1 MKKLI
6 IMLVGVL
13 VCINVWATE
22 RDEWEKINITVGGV
36 IYGFEVIPLTIASDG
51 DDYPYEVWP
60 IIVGLTEDA
69 PEDIVIQDYI
79 EYDGVQYDLVN
90 INVEIFRKYTGIR
103 SIDLGNHFTLNGRFE
118 HPTLKHI
125 KGRVT
130 TLWNAQLKDCSSLES
145 IEFTGEGLRVYPDF
159 PPFSDFTY
167 DMFGGCKS
175 LRSVSLN
182 DITISSLGFFK
193 RDLPYDE
200 QSYYFG
206 FEQNKFD
213 CLPPYAFGKCKKLEE
228 VNIAKCRVWW
238 DETFVGCKNMHSLT
252 FSKDL
257 VTLLYDNVAVD
268 CGLTEI
274 HCLSAYPPLCIEG
287 GDPLNVDKATCLL
300 YVPAGCRDIYAKA
313 RYWGEFANII
323 EDPEV
328 IPGVEMTQVPP
339 LSVDARGI
347 YHPNEDGETVSTSFA
362 PYYYNDGQ
370 YTSIYNYRGSD
381 IAVPEKPV
389 TIDGKEYRVTGIA
402 DFTGR
407 GCTQINKLTLPEGV
421 ETIGREV
428 FAATTNERQMPLVL
442 PSTMKHI
449 GEGAFDGSTQFAD
462 VTCHAVVPPVI
473 DDDRF
478 FTDAA
483 TRSQMTLY
491 VPQEAVEAYRS
502 APVWQD
508 FDIQTIL
515 GVSDIAADGVDA
527 PATYYNMQGIRVEAP
542 GHGLY
547 IRRDADGTARVVRL

>member
-1 MKKLI
+1 M
-6 IMLVGVL
+6 MLVSVL

-22 RDEWEKINITVGGV
+22 RDEWENISVTIGGV
-36 IYGFEVIPLTIASDG
+36 VYKFDVNVILTPGPED
-51 DDYPYEVWP
+51 PYEVS
-60 IIVGLTEDA
+60 VYVAGLTDDA

-79 EYDGVQYDLVN
+79 EYDGEVFDIEFIQPDV
-90 INVEIFRKYTGIR
+90 FRENTNIR
-103 SIDLGNHFTLNGRFE
+103 SIDLGDVKSLNAFYFK
-118 HPTLKHI
+118 HPTLKHL
-125 KGRVT
+125 KGRNLSQIYNGQFVECP
-130 TLWNAQLKDCSSLES
+130 ALES
-145 IEFTGEGLRVYPDF
+145 IEITGNQLVLFPDCYPLENCVWDLF
-159 PPFSDFTY
+159 GAYTPVRSITMSDVNTQF
-167 DMFGGCKS
+167 
-175 LRSVSLN
+175 
-182 DITISSLGFFK
+182 LGYTK
-193 RDLPYDE
+193 KNLPYDE
-200 QSYYFG
+200 QTYYLG
-206 FEQNKFD
+206 FELNKYD
-213 CLPPYAFGKCKKLEE
+213 CLPPYAFNKCTTLEE

-238 DETFVGCKNMHSLT
+238 SKTFVGCKNMHSLT

-287 GDPLNVDKATCLL
+287 GDPLNIDKATCVL
-300 YVPAGCRDIYAKA
+300 YVPAGCRDIYANA

-323 EDPEV
+323 EVPEV

-421 ETIGREV
+421 ETIGREA
-428 FAATTNERQMPLVL
+428 FAATANERHMPLVL
-442 PSTMKHI
+442 PATMKHI
-449 GEGAFDGSTQFAD
+449 GEGAFDGSTQFSD

-473 DDDRF
+473 DGDRF

-515 GVSDIAADGVDA
+515 GVSDIAADSADV

-542 GHGLY
+542 AHGLY